1 MSKKHHHHH
10 KKRHHHHK
18 KHHHHHKK
26 RHHDD
31 KKHHHHDK
39 KEHHHHKK
47 NSMMVVLSLLI
58 YYLFFICGRFN
69 HTGNEQWYDFIK
81 GKYKLL
87 VKIIDPFLWLHESIE
102 NDKKFFTI
110 KQPLGSSLSEWF
122 KSRTIFAP
130 FINSYENVNVEG
142 WKKILTVI
150 LVIPLIFLS
159 VIGHVIQFGYSVYN
173 LFSDN
178 GDDSLKYILPYIE
191 QLLNILII
199 MFIMFV
205 STKRYRGSAFNVLN
219 TLSML
224 VIIYYVLE

>member
-47 NSMMVVLSLLI
+47 NNMMVVLSLLI

-69 HTGNEQWYDFIK
+69 HNENEQWYESIRDRE
-81 GKYKLL
+81 YNLL
-87 VKIIDPFLWLHESIE
+87 EKIIDPFLWLHGSIE
-102 NDKKFFTI
+102 NVKKFFTI
-110 KQPLGSSLSEWF
+110 KQLFNSGLSEWF

-130 FINSYENVNVEG
+130 FINSYKNVDG
-142 WKKILTVI
+142 GDWKKIFTVI

-159 VIGHVIQFGYSVYN
+159 VIGHVIQFGYSVYK
-173 LFSDN
+173 LFS

-199 MFIMFV
+199 MFIMFI

-224 VIIYYVLE
+224 IIIYYVLKS

>member
-47 NSMMVVLSLLI
+47 NNMMVVLSLLI

-69 HTGNEQWYDFIK
+69 HTGNEQWYDVIE
-81 GKYKLL
+81 GEYKLL
-87 VKIIDPFLWLHESIE
+87 EKIIDPFFILNEE
-102 NDKKFFTI
+102 NDDFFKIDRFGDDPAVKT
-110 KQPLGSSLSEWF
+110 WF

-130 FINSYENVNVEG
+130 FINSYANVKDRG
-142 WKKILTVI
+142 WKKILKVI
-150 LVIPLIFLS
+150 LIIPLIFLS

-173 LFSDN
+173 LFYD
-178 GDDSLKYILPYIE
+178 DDSLKYILPYIE

-199 MFIMFV
+199 MFIMFI

-224 VIIYYVLE
+224 IIIYYVLKS